1 MPKATNICAN
11 EAKEIKY
18 LPNNT
23 VLISVNREHE
33 PLFSL
38 KLDRQNSRILTVKFS
53 DITAKNI
60 DERTGTVF
68 SPIDDLTAL
77 KILNF
82 ININSGKDF
91 IVHCAAGV
99 SRSAAIC
106 LYLHL
111 FHGYELK
118 PRFWSLSNPNKYVLG
133 QLIVSRHMARWKD

>member
-23 VLISVNREHE
+23 VLISINEE
-33 PLFSL
+33 YGELYPLQI
-38 KLDRQNSRILTVKFS
+38 DRLNSSVLTLQFS
-53 DITAKNI
+53 DITSDI
-60 DERTGTVF
+60 DRGGIIYHKITDE
-68 SPIDDLTAL
+68 IAL
-77 KILNF
+77 KILDF
-82 ININSGKDF
+82 INFHEGKDF

-111 FHGYELK
+111 FHGYTLK
-118 PRFWSLSNPNKYVLG
+118 PRYWSLSNPNKYILG
-133 QLIVSRHMARWKD
+133 QLIFSRHCDRWKD